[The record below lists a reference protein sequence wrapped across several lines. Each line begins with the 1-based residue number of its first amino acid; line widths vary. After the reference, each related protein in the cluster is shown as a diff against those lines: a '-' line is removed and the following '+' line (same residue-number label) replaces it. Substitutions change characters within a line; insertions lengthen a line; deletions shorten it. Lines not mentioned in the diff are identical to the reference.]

1 MNYEDDELERMR
13 ARREQR
19 RNASQSGSGR
29 GTDTRRSADGGGDAF
44 RSGYSGP
51 KGSTRGSSSRGGSAR
66 GTAGKGRREQKVNN
80 RRRRPDK
87 KKRIMIIA
95 AEILILLVIVVGA
108 AGWYVYERTFGSFQK
123 IEFNEEEVK
132 NPELTD
138 AQIEGMKGYMT
149 IACFGVDSRNVGG
162 KMNVGKGT
170 NSDVNMICSV
180 NLETGEIRLVSVFRD
195 TYLNV
200 NDKNSYNKINY
211 AYAQGGPEQ
220 AVKALNKNLGLNI
233 TQYATFNWKAVA
245 EAINILGGV
254 DIEITD
260 AEFSYING
268 FITETVNSTG
278 IGSYQLKS
286 AGMNHLDGVQAVA
299 YARLRLMDTDFNRTE
314 RQRKVVTLAL
324 EKAKQADFG
333 TLKTLVS
340 TVFPQISTSIG
351 IDDLFTI
358 AKGITKYHIGETAGF
373 PFSRTTMRIGKMDCV
388 IATTLESNV
397 IQLHQFLYNVENYSP
412 SSTVKSISAR
422 ISEESGISEPGKNAP
437 TGGGSTKKNSGAA
450 SAPKETAPPETESV
464 TEASVEETMETT
476 EETEAETTEEE
487 TTAAETN
494 GDGSLIGPGAGLD
507 GAAKEPEETK
517 GTKETK
523 EETKAETKA
532 SEPAAP
538 ETTKAPE
545 TPAPSAPGDKGPAG
559 GSSGGPGEVGPGV

>member
-1 MNYEDDELERMR
+1 MDYEDELDRMR
-13 ARREQR
+13 AQKR
-19 RNASQSGSGR
+19 RNSGAKRKVDNLSGR
-29 GTDTRRSADGGGDAF
+29 AYYEKGDG
-44 RSGYSGP
+44 RNPRVEY
-51 KGSTRGSSSRGGSAR
+51 
-66 GTAGKGRREQKVNN
+66 AGRQDVHQKLREERIRKKK
-80 RRRRPDK
+80 K
-87 KKRIMIIA
+87 KKRMLMIELA
-95 AEILILLVIVVGA
+95 VLAILVVSA
-108 AGWYVYERTFGSFQK
+108 FLIFGKGTNQ
-123 IEFNEEEVK
+123 
-132 NPELTD
+132 
-138 AQIEGMKGYMT
+138 KGYWT
-149 IACFGVDSRNVGG
+149 IAVFGVDSRDG
-162 KMNVGKGT
+162 KLEKGAL
-170 NSDVNMICSV
+170 SDVEMIC
-180 NLETGEIRLVSVFRD
+180 NIDKATGEIKLVSVFRD
-195 TYLNV
+195 TYL
-200 NDKNSYNKINY
+200 KINSEGTY
-211 AYAQGGPEQ
+211 HKINEAYFKGGHKQ
-220 AVKALNKNLGLNI
+220 AVEALNENLDLKI
-233 TQYATFNWKAVA
+233 DDYATFNWKAVA

-494 GDGSLIGPGAGLD
+494 GDGSLIGPGASLD

-517 GTKETK
+517 ETKETK

>member
-1 MNYEDDELERMR
+1 MDYEDELDRMR
-13 ARREQR
+13 AQKRR
-19 RNASQSGSGR
+19 SSGAKRKVDNLSGR
-29 GTDTRRSADGGGDAF
+29 AYYENGNGRNPRVE
-44 RSGYSGP
+44 Y
-51 KGSTRGSSSRGGSAR
+51 
-66 GTAGKGRREQKVNN
+66 AG
-80 RRRRPDK
+80 RPDVHQKLREERIRKKKK
-87 KKRIMIIA
+87 KKRLLMIELA
-95 AEILILLVIVVGA
+95 VLAILAVSAFLI
-108 AGWYVYERTFGSFQK
+108 FGKGTNQ
-123 IEFNEEEVK
+123 
-132 NPELTD
+132 
-138 AQIEGMKGYMT
+138 KGYWT
-149 IACFGVDSRNVGG
+149 IAIFGVDSRDG
-162 KMNVGKGT
+162 KLEKGAL
-170 NSDVNMICSV
+170 SDVEMIC
-180 NLETGEIRLVSVFRD
+180 NIDKATGEIKLVSVFRD
-195 TYLNV
+195 TYL
-200 NDKNSYNKINY
+200 KINSEGTY
-211 AYAQGGPEQ
+211 HKINEAYFKGGHKQ
-220 AVKALNKNLGLNI
+220 AVEALNENLDLKI
-233 TQYATFNWKAVA
+233 DDYATFNWKAVA

-545 TPAPSAPGDKGPAG
+545 TAAPSAPGDKGPAG
-559 GSSGGPGEVGPGV
+559 GSSGGPGGPGEVGPGV